1 MNDFSLIVSS
11 SVASQD
17 VQFAH
22 ILAADSNPLSEPLL
36 NRDTDSKSQMNSVP
50 VQYPL
55 WTYIHK
61 SASEESYR
69 KTL

>member
-55 WTYIHK
+55 
-61 SASEESYR
+61 
-69 KTL
+69 